1 MTMDMS
7 RYLGLFISEATE
19 HLEALGRDL
28 VQLEREGSSSAVD
41 SMFRH
46 AHSVKGMASSMGF
59 EPIAI
64 LAHRVE
70 DLVDA
75 VRQDR
80 SRLDRD
86 LVDLLL
92 SASDT
97 LLAQVRAVAEGHP
110 PDEAAPLLAQLA
122 ARVTTMTG
130 HAPTATR
137 VAKVTVLKPEGSDGG
152 DSSGGSGGGSAGGS
166 GAGGSGTT
174 GGSTGGGSG
183 ATGGS
188 PAGGSGASGSG
199 TAGGSGAG
207 STGGSAAGSV
217 GSTGAGSSGAGSTGG
232 SGATGGGSSGAGST
246 DGGTGAGGS
255 ADGTGSGGTSAAG
268 SAGDAGSPGS
278 ANDSAGSTGGAN
290 STGGATSSRGTN
302 SGNGSP
308 GGTASGPA
316 SASGAA
322 PGTSSPSTGPT
333 GASSADLGPHSPV
346 PPRLTSLDP
355 GVGGVREVLGI
366 GAPASSPHGNA
377 STGTPPGL
385 SEAVMNDLGS
395 ALKAASTAPLP
406 GERPEGGTQRWAVR
420 LRISPTCQVP
430 GVRAFLVHKRLTT
443 LGTLVDLRPA
453 LEELKAGRIPD
464 GYIQLELETSVGEAG
479 IQQSLK
485 NVAEVDVVS
494 VKPAVAVPIPVVAP
508 ASAAEAGRG
517 VGADSSSRT
526 VRVRTELLDYFLDT
540 VGELMLATARLRE
553 VGKVLP
559 ENVRPALEEGVYR
572 LHTLV
577 KDLHDKVMT
586 ARMTPL
592 SLITDRLPR
601 AARDIARRK
610 EREVDLVITG
620 AEIELDRAILDEL
633 ADPLLHLLR
642 NCIDHGLESPEER
655 VAAKKGPR
663 GRVLVAVKRA
673 RDRVIIE
680 LEDDG
685 RGMNPAKLKAAAVA
699 RGLLTPEAAARMTD
713 REAFMLSCLPGVSTA
728 KDVTD
733 ISGRGVGMDAVK
745 RVVESVGGTL
755 EIDSETGRGTR
766 FTLRLPLT
774 VAVVHLLLVEVGEEV
789 FGLPIAKVVGATEAD
804 SDALS
809 RSRETALLPHGNSL
823 LPVHALDS
831 LVGVPAPGLRGVR
844 PFVVME
850 GDSGRVAL
858 GVDRLLGQEEVVLKP
873 LSRPLDLLPG
883 LSGVTILGSGR
894 PVFILDVPRL
904 LSA

>member
-7 RYLGLFISEATE
+7 RYLGLFISEATD

-28 VQLEREGSSSAVD
+28 VQLERESSAGVVD

-59 EPIAI
+59 ESIAI

-80 SRLDRD
+80 GRLDRD
-86 LVDLLL
+86 VVDLLL
-92 SASDT
+92 TAADT
-97 LLAQVRAVAEGHP
+97 MLAQVRAVAENTP
-110 PDEAAPLLAQLA
+110 PEDASALLTQLGN
-122 ARVTTMTG
+122 RVTAMTG
-130 HAPTATR
+130 QALAATR
-137 VAKVTVLKPEGSDGG
+137 VARVTALKPAGGSSEDSDGSVVSVPARTG
-152 DSSGGSGGGSAGGS
+152 GAAPPASQAPSTGTDSSGG
-166 GAGGSGTT
+166 
-174 GGSTGGGSG
+174 
-183 ATGGS
+183 
-188 PAGGSGASGSG
+188 
-199 TAGGSGAG
+199 
-207 STGGSAAGSV
+207 V
-217 GSTGAGSSGAGSTGG
+217 
-232 SGATGGGSSGAGST
+232 
-246 DGGTGAGGS
+246 
-255 ADGTGSGGTSAAG
+255 
-268 SAGDAGSPGS
+268 
-278 ANDSAGSTGGAN
+278 
-290 STGGATSSRGTN
+290 GGATTQVGGAKTSVE
-302 SGNGSP
+302 GSP
-308 GGTASGPA
+308 EAS
-316 SASGAA
+316 
-322 PGTSSPSTGPT
+322 
-333 GASSADLGPHSPV
+333 GASSAPRSVVGMAGASVAVAGLDLPPDLLAPAGPSPDTAGSTAGAPGVDAASSAVAAVAAAMGLVAPATTDLGDGLKASAGALPV
-346 PPRLTSLDP
+346 
-355 GVGGVREVLGI
+355 
-366 GAPASSPHGNA
+366 A
-377 STGTPPGL
+377 TPP
-385 SEAVMNDLGS
+385 AVPD
-395 ALKAASTAPLP
+395 ARVAS
-406 GERPEGGTQRWAVR
+406 QRWAVR
-420 LRISPTCQVP
+420 LRIAPTCQVP
-430 GVRAFLVHKRLTT
+430 GVRAFLVHKRLTN
-443 LGTLVDLRPA
+443 LGSLVDLRPA

-464 GYIQLELETSVGEAG
+464 GYIQLELETAAGDAG
-479 IQQSLK
+479 IHASLK
-485 NVAEVDVVS
+485 NVAEVEVIS
-494 VKPAVAVPIPVVAP
+494 VKPAVAAPAPVVTPLPTAEGNRP
-508 ASAAEAGRG
+508 AN
-517 VGADSSSRT
+517 DSSSRT

-553 VGKVLP
+553 VSKVLP
-559 ENVRPALEEGVYR
+559 ENTRPALEEGVYR

-633 ADPLLHLLR
+633 ADPLMHLLR

-655 VAAKKGPR
+655 IAAKKGPR

-685 RGMNPAKLKAAAVA
+685 RGMDPAKLKTSAVA
-699 RGLLTPEAAARMTD
+699 KGLLSVENAARLTD
-713 REAFMLSCLPGVSTA
+713 REAFLLSCLPGVSTA
-728 KDVTD
+728 KDITD

-745 RVVESVGGTL
+745 RVVENVGGTL
-755 EIDSETGRGTR
+755 EIDSEKGRGTR

-804 SDALS
+804 GDLLS

-823 LPVHALDS
+823 LPVHSLDT
-831 LVGVPAPGLRGVR
+831 LLGVPAPARQGAR
-844 PFVVME
+844 PFVVMDA
-850 GDSGRVAL
+850 DSGRVAL
-858 GVDRLLGQEEVVLKP
+858 AVDRLLGQEEVVLKP

-883 LSGVTILGSGR
+883 LSGITILGSGR

>member
-28 VQLEREGSSSAVD
+28 VELEREATASTVD

-59 EPIAI
+59 EPIAM

-80 SRLDRD
+80 KLLDRD

-92 SASDT
+92 SATDT
-97 LLAQVRAVAEGHP
+97 LTAQVRAVSSNREPEQAEG
-110 PDEAAPLLAQLA
+110 LLNQLST
-122 ARVTTMTG
+122 RVQSLTG
-130 HAPTATR
+130 HAPAATR
-137 VAKVTVLKPEGSDGG
+137 VAQVTALKPATPSGG
-152 DSSGGSGGGSAGGS
+152 DDGEGSGGGEG
-166 GAGGSGTT
+166 
-174 GGSTGGGSG
+174 
-183 ATGGS
+183 
-188 PAGGSGASGSG
+188 PSGASGSG
-199 TAGGSGAG
+199 TPGGSAG
-207 STGGSAAGSV
+207 PASGSGTPGSAAGASGASGAEAS
-217 GSTGAGSSGAGSTGG
+217 GSGTSASSGAGPSTPGTSG
-232 SGATGGGSSGAGST
+232 SGT
-246 DGGTGAGGS
+246 
-255 ADGTGSGGTSAAG
+255 SGGDAA
-268 SAGDAGSPGS
+268 S
-278 ANDSAGSTGGAN
+278 
-290 STGGATSSRGTN
+290 
-302 SGNGSP
+302 
-308 GGTASGPA
+308 GTASPGVSSAAPPSALAVMPPATLMPPRDLSGPEA
-316 SASGAA
+316 LYGVPAARSLAVLPENDLSTSVVALASG
-322 PGTSSPSTGPT
+322 
-333 GASSADLGPHSPV
+333 
-346 PPRLTSLDP
+346 
-355 GVGGVREVLGI
+355 
-366 GAPASSPHGNA
+366 
-377 STGTPPGL
+377 
-385 SEAVMNDLGS
+385 
-395 ALKAASTAPLP
+395 LKAAASGVDGKAGAP
-406 GERPEGGTQRWAVR
+406 RWSVR

-430 GVRAFLVHKRLTT
+430 GVRAFLVHKRLSS
-443 LGTLVDLRPA
+443 LGTLVDLRPP

-464 GYIQLELETSVGEAG
+464 GYIQVDVETGVGDAG
-479 IQQSLK
+479 IQAALR
-485 NVAEVDVVS
+485 NVAEVEVVS
-494 VKPAVAVPIPVVAP
+494 VAPAVPEPPVLPVAAP
-508 ASAAEAGRG
+508 ASDPARATADAG
-517 VGADSSSRT
+517 SRT

-559 ENVRPALEEGVYR
+559 ENTRPALEEGVYR

-577 KDLHDKVMT
+577 KDLHDKVMS

-601 AARDIARRK
+601 AARDLARRK
-610 EREVDLVITG
+610 EREVELVITG

-655 VAAKKGPR
+655 AAAKKSAR
-663 GRVLVAVKRA
+663 GRVTVTVRRA
-673 RDRVIIE
+673 RDRVIIDI
-680 LEDDG
+680 EDDG
-685 RGMNPAKLKAAAVA
+685 RGMDPAKLKASALK
-699 RGLLTPEAAARMTD
+699 RGLITEDAAHRMAD
-713 REAFMLSCLPGVSTA
+713 RDAFLLSCLPGVSTA
-728 KDVTD
+728 KDITD

-755 EIDSETGRGTR
+755 EIDSERGRGTT

-804 SDALS
+804 PQSLS
-809 RSRETALLPHGNSL
+809 KSRETALLPHGNGL
-823 LPVHALDS
+823 LPVHALES
-831 LVGVPAPGLRGVR
+831 LLGVPASPMPGYR

-850 GDSGRVAL
+850 GDAGTGKVAL
-858 GVDRLLGQEEVVLKP
+858 AVDRLLGQEEVVLKP

-904 LSA
+904 LTA

>member
-28 VQLEREGSSSAVD
+28 VELEREATASTVD

-59 EPIAI
+59 EPIAM

-80 SRLDRD
+80 KLLDRD

-92 SASDT
+92 NAADT
-97 LLAQVRAVAEGHP
+97 LTAQVRAVASSREPEPAEG
-110 PDEAAPLLAQLA
+110 LLQQLGT
-122 ARVTTMTG
+122 RVRELTG
-130 HAPTATR
+130 HAPAATR
-137 VAKVTVLKPEGSDGG
+137 VAQVQALKPAAPAAGAPPEGAPGMAPESPAGPDASGASQGTAGPGG
-152 DSSGGSGGGSAGGS
+152 TSGPTGTAGPGGSGQRS
-166 GAGGSGTT
+166 
-174 GGSTGGGSG
+174 
-183 ATGGS
+183 
-188 PAGGSGASGSG
+188 
-199 TAGGSGAG
+199 
-207 STGGSAAGSV
+207 
-217 GSTGAGSSGAGSTGG
+217 
-232 SGATGGGSSGAGST
+232 
-246 DGGTGAGGS
+246 
-255 ADGTGSGGTSAAG
+255 
-268 SAGDAGSPGS
+268 DAGSPV
-278 ANDSAGSTGGAN
+278 A
-290 STGGATSSRGTN
+290 
-302 SGNGSP
+302 P
-308 GGTASGPA
+308 GGEPGASTPG
-316 SASGAA
+316 ASGAA
-322 PGTSSPSTGPT
+322 TPGAGAQASGVATSALTVLPPASLMPPRDLSGPESLYGAPGVRALTAVAVEPEPS
-333 GASSADLGPHSPV
+333 ASVTALAAGLKAVAV
-346 PPRLTSLDP
+346 PPDGRA
-355 GVGGVREVLGI
+355 
-366 GAPASSPHGNA
+366 GAP
-377 STGTPPGL
+377 
-385 SEAVMNDLGS
+385 
-395 ALKAASTAPLP
+395 
-406 GERPEGGTQRWAVR
+406 RWSVR

-430 GVRAFLVHKRLTT
+430 GVRAFLVHKRLST
-443 LGTLVDLRPA
+443 LGTLVDLRPP

-464 GYIQLELETSVGEAG
+464 GYIQVDVETAVGDTG
-479 IQQSLK
+479 IQTALR
-485 NVAEVDVVS
+485 NVAEVEVVS
-494 VKPAVAVPIPVVAP
+494 VSPAVSEPPALPVVAP
-508 ASAAEAGRG
+508 AADAARAS
-517 VGADSSSRT
+517 ADSGSRT

-559 ENVRPALEEGVYR
+559 ENTRPALEEGVYR

-577 KDLHDKVMT
+577 KDLHDKVMS

-601 AARDIARRK
+601 AARDLARRK
-610 EREVDLVITG
+610 EREVELVITG

-642 NCIDHGLESPEER
+642 NCIDHGLESPDER
-655 VAAKKGPR
+655 VVAKKSPR
-663 GRVLVAVKRA
+663 GRVVVTVRRS
-673 RDRVIIE
+673 RDRVIIDIQ
-680 LEDDG
+680 DDG
-685 RGMNPAKLKAAAVA
+685 RGMDPARLKASAIK
-699 RGLLTPEAAARMTD
+699 RGLLTEEAAQRMAD
-713 REAFMLSCLPGVSTA
+713 REAFLLSCLPGVSTA
-728 KDVTD
+728 KDITD

-755 EIDSETGRGTR
+755 EIESERGRGTM

-804 SDALS
+804 PQALS
-809 RSRETALLPHGNSL
+809 KSRETALLPHGNGL
-823 LPVHALDS
+823 LPVHALEV
-831 LVGVPAPGLRGVR
+831 LLGVPATPRPGAR

-850 GDSGRVAL
+850 GDAGTGKVAL
-858 GVDRLLGQEEVVLKP
+858 AVDRLLGQEEVVLKP

-904 LSA
+904 LTA

>member
-130 HAPTATR
+130 HAPSATR

-152 DSSGGSGGGSAGGS
+152 DSSGGSG
-166 GAGGSGTT
+166 AGGSGT
-174 GGSTGGGSG
+174 
-183 ATGGS
+183 
-188 PAGGSGASGSG
+188 
-199 TAGGSGAG
+199 
-207 STGGSAAGSV
+207 
-217 GSTGAGSSGAGSTGG
+217 
-232 SGATGGGSSGAGST
+232 TGGGSSGAGST
-246 DGGTGAGGS
+246 GGGSSGAGTTGGGTSTGGSGTTGGTGAAGSAGGTGAGG
-255 ADGTGSGGTSAAG
+255 AGAGIAGTTGGTGA
-268 SAGDAGSPGS
+268 AGDAGSPGGAS
-278 ANDSAGSTGGAN
+278 DGSGSTSGG
-290 STGGATSSRGTN
+290 SSGGTN
-302 SGNGSP
+302 SGNGSS

-322 PGTSSPSTGPT
+322 PGTSSP
-333 GASSADLGPHSPV
+333 ASGVDLGPQTPV

-377 STGTPPGL
+377 STGAPAVL
-385 SEAVMNDLGS
+385 SDATVNDLGT

-494 VKPAVAVPIPVVAP
+494 VKPAVAVPVPVVAP
-508 ASAAEAGRG
+508 ASTAEAGRG

>member
-28 VQLEREGSSSAVD
+28 VQLEREGSSSSVD

-64 LAHRVE
+64 VAHRVE

-80 SRLDRD
+80 GRLDRD

-97 LLAQVRAVAEGHP
+97 LLAQVRAVAEGRP
-110 PDEAAPLLAQLA
+110 PDDAAALLAQLGV
-122 ARVTTMTG
+122 RVTAMTG

-137 VAKVTVLKPEGSDGG
+137 VAKVTVNKPEDPDGGG
-152 DSSGGSGGGSAGGS
+152 DSGSGSSGSGGAAPASGTSGS
-166 GAGGSGTT
+166 G
-174 GGSTGGGSG
+174 G
-183 ATGGS
+183 AA
-188 PAGGSGASGSG
+188 PASGSSGNGGAAPVSDAG
-199 TAGGSGAG
+199 TDASG
-207 STGGSAAGSV
+207 
-217 GSTGAGSSGAGSTGG
+217 
-232 SGATGGGSSGAGST
+232 
-246 DGGTGAGGS
+246 DG
-255 ADGTGSGGTSAAG
+255 GTGSGGGTPAGTSG
-268 SAGDAGSPGS
+268 PSAPVTDSSPGGVPGGDAP
-278 ANDSAGSTGGAN
+278 
-290 STGGATSSRGTN
+290 
-302 SGNGSP
+302 SGNGSQ
-308 GGTASGPA
+308 
-316 SASGAA
+316 AA
-322 PGTSSPSTGPT
+322 GLLD
-333 GASSADLGPHSPV
+333 A
-346 PPRLTSLDP
+346 PPRLTVTES
-355 GVGGVREVLGI
+355 GAGGVREVLGI
-366 GAPASSPHGNA
+366 GAPPSSGNGHV
-377 STGTPPGL
+377 SPVTPPVL
-385 SEAVMNDLGS
+385 TEAQVADLGL
-395 ALKAASTAPLP
+395 ALKAASGGVLP
-406 GERPEGGTQRWAVR
+406 GEPAAEGRATQRWAVR

-430 GVRAFLVHKRLTT
+430 GVRAFLVHKRLTN

-464 GYIQLELETSVGEAG
+464 GYIQLEIETSVGEAG
-479 IQQSLK
+479 IQASLK

-494 VKPAVAVPIPVVAP
+494 VKPAVAVVLPVVVP
-508 ASAAEAGRG
+508 TTAAEGGRAAG
-517 VGADSSSRT
+517 DSSSRT

-559 ENVRPALEEGVYR
+559 ETVRPVLDEGVYR

-577 KDLHDKVMT
+577 KDLHDKVMS

-633 ADPLLHLLR
+633 SDPLLHLLR

-655 VAAKKGPR
+655 IAAKKGPR

-699 RGLLTPEAAARMTD
+699 RGLLPPEVATRLTD

-728 KDVTD
+728 KDITD

-755 EIDSETGRGTR
+755 EIDSEPGRGTR

-774 VAVVHLLLVEVGEEV
+774 VAVVHLLLVEVGDEV

-804 SDALS
+804 GDALS

-823 LPVHALDS
+823 LPVHALDT
-831 LVGVPAPGLRGVR
+831 LVGVPTPGMRGVR

>member
-7 RYLGLFISEATE
+7 RYLGLFISEATD

-28 VQLEREGSSSAVD
+28 VQLEREGTATVVD

-59 EPIAI
+59 EPIAV

-80 SRLDRD
+80 GRLDRD
-86 LVDLLL
+86 VVDLLL
-92 SASDT
+92 TAADT
-97 LLAQVRAVAEGHP
+97 MLAQVRAVAESKP
-110 PDEAAPLLAQLA
+110 ADEASVLLTQLGNRYIA
-122 ARVTTMTG
+122 MTG
-130 HAPTATR
+130 KGLATTR
-137 VAKVTVLKPEGSDGG
+137 VAKTTMSKPAATDGASTGTASGDGPARPAGDTAVEGPAGTTKPGTESTAQA
-152 DSSGGSGGGSAGGS
+152 GGGAASTSEAAG
-166 GAGGSGTT
+166 AQ
-174 GGSTGGGSG
+174 
-183 ATGGS
+183 
-188 PAGGSGASGSG
+188 ASGD
-199 TAGGSGAG
+199 T
-207 STGGSAAGSV
+207 GSV
-217 GSTGAGSSGAGSTGG
+217 AEKVAK
-232 SGATGGGSSGAGST
+232 
-246 DGGTGAGGS
+246 GTGAGTPS
-255 ADGTGSGGTSAAG
+255 GTSRSQSPVGIAGPTVDLAAQG
-268 SAGDAGSPGS
+268 LPLPPDLLTPPGTSP
-278 ANDSAGSTGGAN
+278 NVV
-290 STGGATSSRGTN
+290 
-302 SGNGSP
+302 
-308 GGTASGPA
+308 
-316 SASGAA
+316 SASGVPSVGAA
-322 PGTSSPSTGPT
+322 E
-333 GASSADLGPHSPV
+333 GAVAVVAAALGLVEPPPNDLVDRLKDAASVPV
-346 PPRLTSLDP
+346 P
-355 GVGGVREVLGI
+355 
-366 GAPASSPHGNA
+366 AQ
-377 STGTPPGL
+377 TPPPAEVRSVL
-385 SEAVMNDLGS
+385 PPRVPAEARGPM
-395 ALKAASTAPLP
+395 
-406 GERPEGGTQRWAVR
+406 QRWAVR
-420 LRISPTCQVP
+420 LRIAPTCQVP
-430 GVRAFLVHKRLTT
+430 GVRAFLVHKRLTN

-464 GYIQLELETSVGEAG
+464 GYIQLELETTAG
-479 IQQSLK
+479 DTGIHASLK
-485 NVAEVDVVS
+485 NVVDVEVVS
-494 VKPAVAVPIPVVAP
+494 VKPAVAAPAPVVAAP
-508 ASAAEAGRG
+508 AAEAAR
-517 VGADSSSRT
+517 AANDATART

-559 ENVRPALEEGVYR
+559 ENARPALEEGVYR

-633 ADPLLHLLR
+633 ADPLMHLLR

-680 LEDDG
+680 IEDDG
-685 RGMNPAKLKAAAVA
+685 RGMDPAKLKSAAVA
-699 RGLLTPEAAARMTD
+699 RGLLSVENAARMSD
-713 REAFMLSCLPGVSTA
+713 REAFLLSCLPGVSTA
-728 KDVTD
+728 KDITD

-745 RVVESVGGTL
+745 RVVENVGGTL
-755 EIDSETGRGTR
+755 EIDSEKGRGTR

-774 VAVVHLLLVEVGEEV
+774 VAVVHLLLVEVGDEV

-804 SDALS
+804 GEALS

-823 LPVHALDS
+823 LPVHSLDT
-831 LVGVPAPGLRGVR
+831 LVGVPAPPRQGAR
-844 PFVVME
+844 PFVVMDA
-850 GDSGRVAL
+850 DSGRVAL
-858 GVDRLLGQEEVVLKP
+858 AVDRLLGQEEVVLKP

>member
-28 VQLEREGSSSAVD
+28 VALEREATASTVD

-59 EPIAI
+59 EPIAM

-80 SRLDRD
+80 KLLDRD

-92 SASDT
+92 NAADT
-97 LLAQVRAVAEGHP
+97 LTAQVRAVASNREPEQAAGLLQQLGTRV
-110 PDEAAPLLAQLA
+110 EAL
-122 ARVTTMTG
+122 TG
-130 HAPTATR
+130 HAPAATR
-137 VAKVTVLKPEGSDGG
+137 VAHVNALKPATPPG
-152 DSSGGSGGGSAGGS
+152 DDDEGSGGGEG
-166 GAGGSGTT
+166 
-174 GGSTGGGSG
+174 
-183 ATGGS
+183 
-188 PAGGSGASGSG
+188 PSGASGSG
-199 TAGGSGAG
+199 SPGG
-207 STGGSAAGSV
+207 AAGPAS
-217 GSTGAGSSGAGSTGG
+217 
-232 SGATGGGSSGAGST
+232 
-246 DGGTGAGGS
+246 
-255 ADGTGSGGTSAAG
+255 
-268 SAGDAGSPGS
+268 
-278 ANDSAGSTGGAN
+278 
-290 STGGATSSRGTN
+290 
-302 SGNGSP
+302 GSP
-308 GGTASGPA
+308 GGAASASGSGSPGGAAGASGPA
-316 SASGAA
+316 SGASATASGVPGVGPAAPASGA
-322 PGTSSPSTGPT
+322 
-333 GASSADLGPHSPV
+333 GASSGDVASGSAGAV
-346 PPRLTSLDP
+346 PPSSLAVMPPATLMPPRDLSGP
-355 GVGGVREVLGI
+355 DALY
-366 GAPASSPHGNA
+366 GAPAARTLAVVPESDPASPVAALA
-377 STGTPPGL
+377 SG
-385 SEAVMNDLGS
+385 
-395 ALKAASTAPLP
+395 LKAVTSVADGKASAP
-406 GERPEGGTQRWAVR
+406 RWSVR

-430 GVRAFLVHKRLTT
+430 GVRAFLVHKRLST
-443 LGTLVDLRPA
+443 LGTLVDLRPP

-464 GYIQLELETSVGEAG
+464 GYIQVDVETGVGDAG
-479 IQQSLK
+479 IQAALR
-485 NVAEVDVVS
+485 NVAEVEVVS
-494 VKPAVAVPIPVVAP
+494 VSPAVPEPPALPVVAP
-508 ASAAEAGRG
+508 TSDAARAT
-517 VGADSSSRT
+517 ADTGSRT

-559 ENVRPALEEGVYR
+559 ENTRPALEEGVYR

-577 KDLHDKVMT
+577 KDLHDKVMS

-601 AARDIARRK
+601 AARDLARRK
-610 EREVDLVITG
+610 EREVELVITG

-642 NCIDHGLESPEER
+642 NCIDHGLESPDER
-655 VAAKKGPR
+655 MAAKKSPR
-663 GRVLVAVKRA
+663 GRVTVTVRRA
-673 RDRVIIE
+673 RDRVIIDI
-680 LEDDG
+680 EDDG
-685 RGMNPAKLKAAAVA
+685 RGMDPAKLKASALK
-699 RGLLTPEAAARMTD
+699 RGLITEDAAQRMAD
-713 REAFMLSCLPGVSTA
+713 RDAFLLSCLPGVSTA
-728 KDVTD
+728 KDITD

-755 EIDSETGRGTR
+755 EIDSVRGQGTT

-804 SDALS
+804 PQALS
-809 RSRETALLPHGNSL
+809 RSRETALLPHGNGL
-823 LPVHALDS
+823 LPVHALES
-831 LVGVPAPGLRGVR
+831 LLGVPAAPKPGYR

-850 GDSGRVAL
+850 GDAGTGKVAL
-858 GVDRLLGQEEVVLKP
+858 AVDRLLGQEEVVLKP

-904 LSA
+904 LTA

>member
-28 VQLEREGSSSAVD
+28 VELEREATASTVD

-59 EPIAI
+59 EPIAM

-80 SRLDRD
+80 KLLDRD

-92 SASDT
+92 NATDT
-97 LLAQVRAVAEGHP
+97 LTAQVRAVSSNREPEQAEG
-110 PDEAAPLLAQLA
+110 LLKQLS
-122 ARVTTMTG
+122 ARVQSLTG
-130 HAPTATR
+130 HAPAATR
-137 VAKVTVLKPEGSDGG
+137 VAQVNALKPATPSPSPSG
-152 DSSGGSGGGSAGGS
+152 DDDEGSGGGEG
-166 GAGGSGTT
+166 
-174 GGSTGGGSG
+174 
-183 ATGGS
+183 
-188 PAGGSGASGSG
+188 PAGASGSG
-199 TAGGSGAG
+199 TPGGSAG
-207 STGGSAAGSV
+207 PASGSGTPGSAAG
-217 GSTGAGSSGAGSTGG
+217 
-232 SGATGGGSSGAGST
+232 
-246 DGGTGAGGS
+246 
-255 ADGTGSGGTSAAG
+255 
-268 SAGDAGSPGS
+268 
-278 ANDSAGSTGGAN
+278 
-290 STGGATSSRGTN
+290 
-302 SGNGSP
+302 
-308 GGTASGPA
+308 ASGPGTPGGSTASEA
-316 SASGAA
+316 SASGGAGPSTPGASESGTAA
-322 PGTSSPSTGPT
+322 PV
-333 GASSADLGPHSPV
+333 ASSAAVPSALAVMPPATLM
-346 PPRLTSLDP
+346 PPRDLSGPDALY
-355 GVGGVREVLGI
+355 
-366 GAPASSPHGNA
+366 GAPGARSLAVLPENDPAASVVALA
-377 STGTPPGL
+377 SG
-385 SEAVMNDLGS
+385 
-395 ALKAASTAPLP
+395 LKAVTSVADGKSGAP
-406 GERPEGGTQRWAVR
+406 RWSVR

-430 GVRAFLVHKRLTT
+430 GVRAFLVHKRLSS
-443 LGTLVDLRPA
+443 LGTLVDLRPP

-464 GYIQLELETSVGEAG
+464 GYIQVDVETGVGDAG
-479 IQQSLK
+479 IQAALR
-485 NVAEVDVVS
+485 NVAEVEVVS
-494 VKPAVAVPIPVVAP
+494 VAPSVPEPPVLPVVAP
-508 ASAAEAGRG
+508 ASDAARATADAG
-517 VGADSSSRT
+517 SRT

-559 ENVRPALEEGVYR
+559 ENTRPALEEGVYR

-577 KDLHDKVMT
+577 KDLHDKVMS

-601 AARDIARRK
+601 AARDLARRK
-610 EREVDLVITG
+610 EREVELVITG

-655 VAAKKGPR
+655 VAAKKSAR
-663 GRVLVAVKRA
+663 GRVTVTVRRA
-673 RDRVIIE
+673 RDRVIIDI
-680 LEDDG
+680 EDDG
-685 RGMNPAKLKAAAVA
+685 RGMDPAKLKASALK
-699 RGLLTPEAAARMTD
+699 RGLITEDAAQRMAD
-713 REAFMLSCLPGVSTA
+713 RDAFLLSCLPGVSTA
-728 KDVTD
+728 KDITD

-755 EIDSETGRGTR
+755 EIDSERGRGTT

-804 SDALS
+804 PEALS
-809 RSRETALLPHGNSL
+809 KSRETALLPHGNGL
-823 LPVHALDS
+823 LPVHALES
-831 LVGVPAPGLRGVR
+831 LLGVPATPKPGYR

-850 GDSGRVAL
+850 GDAGTGKVAL
-858 GVDRLLGQEEVVLKP
+858 AVDRLLGQEEVVLKP

-904 LSA
+904 LTA

>member
-28 VQLEREGSSSAVD
+28 VELEREATASTVD

-59 EPIAI
+59 EPIAM

-80 SRLDRD
+80 KLLDRD

-92 SASDT
+92 NATDT
-97 LLAQVRAVAEGHP
+97 LTAQVRAVSSNREPEQAEG
-110 PDEAAPLLAQLA
+110 LLKQLS
-122 ARVTTMTG
+122 ARVQSLTG
-130 HAPTATR
+130 HAPAATR
-137 VAKVTVLKPEGSDGG
+137 VAQVNALKPATPSGG
-152 DSSGGSGGGSAGGS
+152 DDGEGSGGGEG
-166 GAGGSGTT
+166 
-174 GGSTGGGSG
+174 
-183 ATGGS
+183 
-188 PAGGSGASGSG
+188 PSGASGSG
-199 TAGGSGAG
+199 TPGGSAG
-207 STGGSAAGSV
+207 PAPGSGTPGSAAGAL
-217 GSTGAGSSGAGSTGG
+217 GAGAPG
-232 SGATGGGSSGAGST
+232 SGTQGG
-246 DGGTGAGGS
+246 
-255 ADGTGSGGTSAAG
+255 AAG
-268 SAGDAGSPGS
+268 
-278 ANDSAGSTGGAN
+278 
-290 STGGATSSRGTN
+290 
-302 SGNGSP
+302 
-308 GGTASGPA
+308 A
-316 SASGAA
+316 SASGAGA
-322 PGTSSPSTGPT
+322 AGAGASASGASASGGVAPSTPGASESGTAAPA
-333 GASSADLGPHSPV
+333 ASSAAVPSALAVMPPATLM
-346 PPRLTSLDP
+346 PPRDLSGPDALY
-355 GVGGVREVLGI
+355 
-366 GAPASSPHGNA
+366 GAPGARSLAVVPESDPSSSVVALASG
-377 STGTPPGL
+377 
-385 SEAVMNDLGS
+385 
-395 ALKAASTAPLP
+395 LKAVTSVADGKSGAP
-406 GERPEGGTQRWAVR
+406 RWSVR

-430 GVRAFLVHKRLTT
+430 GVRAFLVHKRLSS
-443 LGTLVDLRPA
+443 LGTLVDLRPP

-464 GYIQLELETSVGEAG
+464 GYIQVDVETGVGDAG
-479 IQQSLK
+479 IQAALR
-485 NVAEVDVVS
+485 NVAEVEVVS
-494 VKPAVAVPIPVVAP
+494 VAPAVPEPPVLPVVAP
-508 ASAAEAGRG
+508 ASDPARATADAG
-517 VGADSSSRT
+517 SRT

-559 ENVRPALEEGVYR
+559 ENTRPALEEGVYR

-577 KDLHDKVMT
+577 KDLHDKVMS

-601 AARDIARRK
+601 AARDLARRK
-610 EREVDLVITG
+610 EREVELVITG

-655 VAAKKGPR
+655 TAAKKSAR
-663 GRVLVAVKRA
+663 GRVTVTVRRA
-673 RDRVIIE
+673 RDRVIIDI
-680 LEDDG
+680 EDDG
-685 RGMNPAKLKAAAVA
+685 RGMDPAKLKASALK
-699 RGLLTPEAAARMTD
+699 RGLITEDAAQRMAD
-713 REAFMLSCLPGVSTA
+713 RDAFLLSCLPGVSTA
-728 KDVTD
+728 KDITD

-755 EIDSETGRGTR
+755 EIDSERGRGTT

-804 SDALS
+804 PESLS
-809 RSRETALLPHGNSL
+809 RSRETALLPHGNGL
-823 LPVHALDS
+823 LPVHALEA
-831 LVGVPAPGLRGVR
+831 LLGVPATPRPGYR

-850 GDSGRVAL
+850 GDAGTGKVAL
-858 GVDRLLGQEEVVLKP
+858 AVDRLLGQEEVVLKP

-904 LSA
+904 LTA